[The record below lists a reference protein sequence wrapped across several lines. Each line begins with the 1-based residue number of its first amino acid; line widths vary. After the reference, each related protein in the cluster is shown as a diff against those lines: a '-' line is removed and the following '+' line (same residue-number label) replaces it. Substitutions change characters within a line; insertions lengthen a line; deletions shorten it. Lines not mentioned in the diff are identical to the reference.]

1 MSTDNGEF
9 LYKDETYRLIGAA
22 FEVYNELTCAYNEP
36 LYQEAY
42 ERELLLQSIP
52 YKAQPQLRVS
62 YKGELLAK
70 DFFADIIAFEK
81 IIVELKV
88 LPKLTSREES
98 QLLNYLK
105 AAKLRVGLLV
115 NFGSHPKLEY
125 KRIVL

>member
-1 MSTDNGEF
+1 MSTDDRDF
-9 LYKDETYRLIGAA
+9 LCKEETYKLIGAA

-42 ERELLLQSIP
+42 EFELGLQKIP
-52 YKAQPQLRVS
+52 FQAQPQLRVS
-62 YKGELLAK
+62 YKGQLLEK
-70 DFFADIIAFEK
+70 EFYADIIVFDQV
-81 IIVELKV
+81 IVELKA
-88 LPKLTSREES
+88 LEKLTSREEA

-105 AAKLRVGLLV
+105 AANLKVGLLI

>member
-1 MSTDNGEF
+1 MNTDDGDFFCKE
-9 LYKDETYRLIGAA
+9 ETYQLIGAA

-42 ERELLLQSIP
+42 ERELGLQKIP
-52 YKAQPQLRVS
+52 YEAQPLLKVS
-62 YKGELLAK
+62 YKGEFLTK
-70 DFFADIIAFEK
+70 EFFADIIAFGK
-81 IIVELKV
+81 VVVELKA
-88 LPKLTSREES
+88 LEKLTSREEA

-105 AAKLRVGLLV
+105 AAKLRVGLLI